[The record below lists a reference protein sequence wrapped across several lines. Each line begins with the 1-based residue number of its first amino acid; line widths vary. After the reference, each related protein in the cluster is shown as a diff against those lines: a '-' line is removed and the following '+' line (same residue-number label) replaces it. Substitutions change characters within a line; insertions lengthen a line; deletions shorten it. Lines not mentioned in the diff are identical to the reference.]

1 MFDTKIVGKKI
12 AELRKAKNMTQMEL
26 ADSMGVSYQ
35 AVSNWER
42 GNSMPDISKLP
53 DLVEIL
59 DCTID
64 QLLSSRE
71 EAELLNNII
80 AGNTE
85 EYMEALISAA
95 LHQKVSSNGQV
106 SKYSYDNKHDYLD
119 ILLKNKIQEAAKD
132 ALKEYIA
139 ENAELLKV
147 ALKNELEKTATK
159 NELVKTFVDGA
170 TKAFACEWG
179 FRCDVNF
186 KSPE

>member
-1 MFDTKIVGKKI
+1 
-12 AELRKAKNMTQMEL
+12 ME
-26 ADSMGVSYQ
+26 
-35 AVSNWER
+35 
-42 GNSMPDISKLP
+42 
-53 DLVEIL
+53 
-59 DCTID
+59 
-64 QLLSSRE
+64 
-71 EAELLNNII
+71 NNIVSLKI
-80 AGNTE
+80 SEDMINGIVSKQIQQAIVRELGNTE

-170 TKAFACEWG
+170 TKAFACGWG

>member
-1 MFDTKIVGKKI
+1 
-12 AELRKAKNMTQMEL
+12 ME
-26 ADSMGVSYQ
+26 
-35 AVSNWER
+35 
-42 GNSMPDISKLP
+42 
-53 DLVEIL
+53 
-59 DCTID
+59 
-64 QLLSSRE
+64 
-71 EAELLNNII
+71 NNIVSLKI
-80 AGNTE
+80 SEDMINGIVSKQIQQAIVRELGNTE